1 MFGNIEDDI
10 AKFIVEIET
19 WVDTEEIACSK
30 VYQGLC
36 ISCFNSTLFNTPQW
50 TGNAAAN
57 WNLSSGEP
65 NFTVNTFP
73 DYFNIG
79 GTPFSKLMP
88 NQEAFDLAAIR
99 NESEGLAVSLKN
111 PSVFICNASTDLNDE
126 VYVSKLEEN
135 PSSYLRPE
143 NDPGAMIELTTTW
156 FNSLG
161 DIDSEQ
167 ATELASAELGVR
179 R

>member
-1 MFGNIEDDI
+1 M
-10 AKFIVEIET
+10 
-19 WVDTEEIACSK
+19 
-30 VYQGLC
+30 
-36 ISCFNSTLFNTPQW
+36 
-50 TGNAAAN
+50 
-57 WNLSSGEP
+57 
-65 NFTVNTFP
+65 NTFP